1 MKILKIRILQPDKFK
16 VGEFKEIGRFS
27 VDYDD
32 NVSIDFNLLLK
43 SFDIL
48 YPSNKIVEFKIM

>member
-1 MKILKIRILQPDKFK
+1 MNILKIRILQPDKFK
-16 VGEFKEIGRFS
+16 AGEFKEIGRFS
-27 VDYDD
+27 VNCDD
-32 NVSIDFNLLLK
+32 NVCIDFNLLLK